1 MSDVDL
7 FSAKPTYEQLEAR
20 IAELEAEVA
29 RLSNKAPAVLSR
41 FSDFWKVYPNKKGK
55 NEAEKRWNKDRL
67 DGIADSII
75 GHVRLMMACDDGWQR
90 GYAPMGSTYLNQ
102 ARWTDEPQAAPI
114 KGNGNARL
122 TAAEQIAVNIARES
136 GEIPSGYE
144 GNANVVAALGGD
156 LRQPLDFG
164 IRPQW
169 RDGGGLYVG
178 ERTDRDNV
186 PATGYRPQRLHH
198 QR

>member
-1 MSDVDL
+1 MDL
-7 FSAKPTYEQLEAR
+7 FSGKPTYEQLEAR
-20 IAELEAEVA
+20 VAELEAEVA
-29 RLSNKAPAVLSR
+29 RLSNKAPAALSR

-55 NEAEKRWNKDRL
+55 NEAEKRWNKDGL
-67 DGIADSII
+67 DRIADSII
-75 GHVRLMMACDDGWQR
+75 GHVRLMIACDDGWQR

-144 GNANVVAALGGD
+144 GNANVMAALGGN
-156 LRQPLDFG
+156 LRQPVDFG
-164 IRPQW
+164 VRAQ
-169 RDGGGLYVG
+169 RGDGCGRYVG
-178 ERTDRDNV
+178 QGADWIDAEPV
-186 PATGYRPQRLHH
+186 GQRPQRLYH